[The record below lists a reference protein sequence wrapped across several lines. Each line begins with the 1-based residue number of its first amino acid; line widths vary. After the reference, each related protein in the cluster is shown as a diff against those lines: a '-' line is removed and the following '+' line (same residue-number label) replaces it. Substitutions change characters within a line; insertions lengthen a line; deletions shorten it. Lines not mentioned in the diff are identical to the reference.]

1 MATDAAIEIRGL
13 RKAYGSVEA
22 VRDVDLTIAAGEVFA
37 LLGPNGAGKTTTV
50 EICEGHRQRDGGE
63 VRVLGFDPARGGRAL
78 RERIG
83 IVLQST
89 GVDPYL
95 TVRETVDL
103 YAGYYPNPRA
113 TDEVLELTGLTDAGG
128 RMVRQLSGGQ
138 KRRVDLAV
146 GLAGNP
152 DLLFLDEPTTG
163 FDPAARRQAWETV
176 RGLRRLGTTI
186 LLTSHYLDEAQALAD
201 RVAIIAGGRI
211 VASGTP
217 DALGARGAGTTTV
230 RFALPAGSA
239 PPPVVGVVAA
249 DDGTGFTLATDD
261 PTRTLHALTG
271 WAVERGI
278 ALERLEV
285 QRPSL
290 EDAYLALT
298 GDEEAAS

>member
-146 GLAGNP
+146 GLAGIP
-152 DLLFLDEPTTG
+152 SSCSSTSRRPGSTR
-163 FDPAARRQAWETV
+163 PRAARR
-176 RGLRRLGTTI
+176 GRRC
-186 LLTSHYLDEAQALAD
+186 AAC
-201 RVAIIAGGRI
+201 
-211 VASGTP
+211 
-217 DALGARGAGTTTV
+217 
-230 RFALPAGSA
+230 AGSG
-239 PPPVVGVVAA
+239 P
-249 DDGTGFTLATDD
+249 
-261 PTRTLHALTG
+261 R
-271 WAVERGI
+271 
-278 ALERLEV
+278 
-285 QRPSL
+285 SC
-290 EDAYLALT
+290 
-298 GDEEAAS
+298 